1 MSVRIQKDKY
11 RVVQCLLA
19 SLVLEALRLCP
30 KEQIDVHRH
39 HLHHTTKYSIFNTH
53 STINIPLLDNS
64 YDNIQKSL
72 IMTH

>member
-11 RVVQCLLA
+11 RVVQCLLEC
-19 SLVLEALRLCP
+19 LVLEALRLCP
-30 KEQIDVHRH
+30 KEQIDVHTH
-39 HLHHTTKYSIFNTH
+39 HYITTEHSIYNTLNK
-53 STINIPLLDNS
+53 NIPLLDNS